1 MTNLSAAGDD
11 LWAHRFLRSRHGVPI
26 SLRDRLA
33 AIGDPSSILSRTGS
47 VKPCARHS
55 LTTSLIASEIF
66 SLISCTRATIS
77 LGSMFINV
85 AWRRARARRRLIG
98 CGGGKRSV
106 RLGRLASVLYAPNA
120 SSARSSHWT
129 SPVGALRSREADGQ
143 VAQQA
148 CSANSRGNEVYCG
161 NSSGSP
167 FRDDVAWGEESSS
180 GSDRST
186 FFPKEWTPM
195 PTERLA
201 MTQVCDVIRLR
212 SAGCRSARSHGG
224 PRLCLQWAAILRGG
238 KTELAASTKNHGYS
252 SGSRAVRSGA
262 DLAAVPRAQ
271 ADCPATVSFCRL
283 GG

>member
-98 CGGGKRSV
+98 CGGG
-106 RLGRLASVLYAPNA
+106 
-120 SSARSSHWT
+120 SARFVSGDLLLSCMLQTRAAHARRT
-129 SPVGALRSREADGQ
+129 GLAPLVPSGAVKPTGRSRSRPARRIRAAMRCTVGIP
-143 VAQQA
+143 AA
-148 CSANSRGNEVYCG
+148 HPSAMM
-161 NSSGSP
+161 SP
-167 FRDDVAWGEESSS
+167 GVRRALLAPIGPP
-180 GSDRST
+180 
-186 FFPKEWTPM
+186 FFP
-195 PTERLA
+195 
-201 MTQVCDVIRLR
+201 R
-212 SAGCRSARSHGG
+212 SG
-224 PRLCLQWAAILRGG
+224 PRCRRRGLR
-238 KTELAASTKNHGYS
+238 
-252 SGSRAVRSGA
+252 
-262 DLAAVPRAQ
+262 
-271 ADCPATVSFCRL
+271 
-283 GG
+283 